1 MAPRA
6 RQHLGLVSAGLL
18 IAALALGASP
28 ASAQDGRARIDGLMR
43 NAVEQH
49 GLRAAIVQVKVGG
62 RTVITRAYGESAPG
76 TAATTR
82 MRFRAGT
89 VATGHMSTLLLRLAQ
104 QGKVRLGDKLS
115 KWLPDVRGAK
125 RVTLR
130 MLAGM
135 TAGYRDYAIDPRL
148 TDRRYARP
156 FAPITT
162 RAQLR
167 LALGAPLQFAPGT
180 NLSYSHSDYVLLG
193 RALEEITGQ
202 RLDVALRRNV
212 LRPLGLRHT
221 RASQSAAI
229 ARPLHAYSAE
239 RRAFLGIPRGTVFL
253 EDSTFWNPAWV
264 LARGAVQTTDIRDLT
279 RTAIGIG
286 SGKLLSRRSHRAQIA
301 ARRGLGHPRPG
312 CDRCTRLTRAYGYG
326 LGVERNGPWVVQRS
340 LFSGYGVVAS
350 YLPSR
355 RVSIALAVTFRAGGH
370 DVQGNLRR
378 YWSTLPRRIGRI
390 VAPRAPRLTSGAAL
404 ARASLFADR

>member
-18 IAALALGASP
+18 AAALAFGASP
-28 ASAQDGRARIDGLMR
+28 ASAQDSQARIDGLMR
-43 NAVEQH
+43 NAVAQH

-62 RTVITRAYGESAPG
+62 RTVITRAYGESVPG
-76 TAATTR
+76 TPATTR

-89 VATGHMSTLLLRLAQ
+89 VATAHMSTLLLRLAQ

-130 MLAGM
+130 QLAAM
-135 TAGYRDYAIDPRL
+135 TAGYRDYSIDPRL
-148 TDRRYARP
+148 TDLRYARP
-156 FAPITT
+156 FAPVTT
-162 RAQLR
+162 RERLR
-167 LALGAPLQFAPGT
+167 LALGAPLQFAPGS
-180 NLSYSHSDYVLLG
+180 NWSYSLSDYVLLG
-193 RALEEITGQ
+193 RALEAITGQ

-221 RASQSAAI
+221 RATQSAAI

-239 RRAFLGIPRGTVFL
+239 RRTFLGVPRGTVFL

-279 RTAIGIG
+279 RTATGIG

-301 ARRGLGHPRPG
+301 ARRGLGHPQPG
-312 CDRCTRLTRAYGYG
+312 CDRCTRLTRGYGYG

-340 LFSGYGVVAS
+340 LLSGHGVVAS
-350 YLPSR
+350 YLPSK
-355 RVSIALAVTFRAGGH
+355 RVSIALAVTFRAGSH
-370 DVQGNLRR
+370 DAQGNLRQ
-378 YWSTLPRRIGRI
+378 YWSALPRRIGRI
-390 VAPRAPRLTSGAAL
+390 VAPRAPRLTAGARISRAL
-404 ARASLFADR
+404 GLR